1 VGQVRKHLQEL
12 KEPIKLAGLT
22 EELEEHLDQRLCA
35 ATGGAPRLLLYTL
48 RALHY
53 ACVFNGIKLDSA
65 ESIDGAVNDH
75 VYQLLYSVPT
85 VRREL
90 SPSDAKAETK
100 RAYGLLLACVLYRK
114 HLHYETKI
122 AFGDQEYPVSRL
134 LKSQAFFL
142 SREHQNLQPGEFVL
156 TFPEY
161 HLRAMQTEYRTGV
174 PMLLSCFAGAALP
187 MAEPWRL
194 FEILPAHAMAVS
206 AALGTDD
213 PMSRTW
219 SDVVPAFFADSA
231 IAKRMLF
238 DLGGQPFSIHRE
250 EKLLDVLQDST
261 SLERL
266 CCCGAV
272 VGPDKSNSADMV
284 HIQRLRDDKGRLVVA
299 VMEWQSKLLI
309 TSDFSMAELADEVNK
324 ERGQCPVVL
333 TILCSRFG
341 KILLD
346 ILQKQHVLV
355 LQSWSEKE
363 SAEFV
368 LPPSGVLYWRP
379 KTGDDV
385 AWCKWPEVLPASPQP
400 ATGNSKV
407 VTVRPQLEVVLPH
420 PDVMRAVLGSRLVDG
435 VMAAARP
442 DAAEPSA
449 IISDLDTILAR
460 KGIRAAAI
468 DKYGALSDATP
479 MADVM
484 AMIAEERGFS
494 EEERSADVQVLA
506 QLRIRTVGDL
516 RVLSRVRVENLA
528 LSPVIVEYLLR
539 VINGKNE

>member
-1 VGQVRKHLQEL
+1 
-12 KEPIKLAGLT
+12 
-22 EELEEHLDQRLCA
+22 
-35 ATGGAPRLLLYTL
+35 
-48 RALHY
+48 
-53 ACVFNGIKLDSA
+53 
-65 ESIDGAVNDH
+65 
-75 VYQLLYSVPT
+75 
-85 VRREL
+85 
-90 SPSDAKAETK
+90 
-100 RAYGLLLACVLYRK
+100 
-114 HLHYETKI
+114 
-122 AFGDQEYPVSRL
+122 
-134 LKSQAFFL
+134 
-142 SREHQNLQPGEFVL
+142 
-156 TFPEY
+156 
-161 HLRAMQTEYRTGV
+161 
-174 PMLLSCFAGAALP
+174 
-187 MAEPWRL
+187 
-194 FEILPAHAMAVS
+194 
-206 AALGTDD
+206 
-213 PMSRTW
+213 
-219 SDVVPAFFADSA
+219 
-231 IAKRMLF
+231 
-238 DLGGQPFSIHRE
+238 
-250 EKLLDVLQDST
+250 
-261 SLERL
+261 
-266 CCCGAV
+266 
-272 VGPDKSNSADMV
+272 MV

-309 TSDFSMAELADEVNK
+309 TSDFSMAELADEVYK

-484 AMIAEERGFS
+484 AMIAQERGFS
-494 EEERSADVQVLA
+494 KEDLQPTLDLLKR
-506 QLRIRTVGDL
+506 QLIRYVGDL
-516 RVLSRVRVENLA
+516 RVLSGVRVENLA